1 MVDWIIMS
9 SIISVDEIRTTE
21 FRHRIGQLDSITS
34 SLTLNSSG
42 LVFRNKVPYFVVTRF
57 GAGDEGGGGF
67 MKFPTILS
75 NIGGMYNPG
84 TGFATAPA
92 AGLYAFWC
100 KTLTPS
106 NSEIVDLR
114 WGINGSISDNYG
126 AGYSGNTSG
135 HKTMEAFVIF
145 ALSAN
150 DTVGVYN
157 INSGTRCCDTHNTF
171 MGYLIG
177 G

>member
-1 MVDWIIMS
+1 MAS
-9 SIISVDEIRTTE
+9 QISVDEIRTTE
-21 FRHRIGQLDSITS
+21 FRHRIEGEIDSIS
-34 SLTLNSSG
+34 SAITLNSSG
-42 LVFRNKVPYFVVTRF
+42 LVFRNRVPYFVATRF
-57 GAGDEGGGGF
+57 GAGDQGGGGY
-67 MKFPTILS
+67 MTFPTILAS
-75 NIGGMYNPG
+75 RGNMYNIN
-84 TGFATAPA
+84 TGFATAPS

-106 NSEIVDLR
+106 DSQIVDLR
-114 WGINGSISDNYG
+114 WYVNGATTDNYG
-126 AGYSGNTSG
+126 AGYSGTVGG

-145 ALSAN
+145 ELNRN

-177 G
+177 GK

>member
-1 MVDWIIMS
+1 MS
-9 SIISVDEIRTTE
+9 SIISVDEIRTTG
-21 FRHRIGQLDSITS
+21 FRHRIGQLSSIS
-34 SLTLNSSG
+34 PSITLNSSG
-42 LVFRNKVPYFVVTRF
+42 LVFRNNLPYFVATRF
-57 GAGDEGGGGF
+57 GAGDQGGGGF
-67 MKFPTILS
+67 MTFPTILA
-75 NIGGMYNPG
+75 NMGGMYGGGP
-84 TGFATAPA
+84 FATAPA

-126 AGYSGNTSG
+126 AGYSGNTTG

>member
-1 MVDWIIMS
+1 MS
-9 SIISVDEIRTTE
+9 SIITANTLRTTQLQ
-21 FRHRIGQLDSITS
+21 HRIGQLGLPTNSIRLGSDGRLFRS
-34 SLTLNSSG
+34 SL
-42 LVFRNKVPYFVVTRF
+42 PYFVATRS
-57 GAGDEGGGGF
+57 GLSDEGGGGW
-67 MKFPTILS
+67 MTFPNLLA
-75 NIGGMYNPG
+75 NRGGMMNGG

-106 NSEIVDLR
+106 DGQIVDLR
-114 WGINGSISDNYG
+114 WGINGSINDNYG
-126 AGYSGNTSG
+126 AGYSGNIGG

-145 ALSAN
+145 ALSKN

-157 INSGTRCCDTHNTF
+157 INSGTRCCSVHNTF